1 MLEPAGAG
9 LLLKMP
15 PGVAWWQ
22 VAWIVVTATAGIA
35 ALAGGAQDWVLVRC
49 LRRERL
55 AMIAAGLLLVYPHP
69 IADAI
74 GLALLGAALV
84 SQWLRR
90 RA

>member
-1 MLEPAGAG
+1 MA
-9 LLLKMP
+9 P

-49 LRRERL
+49 LRWERAAL
-55 AMIAAGLLLVYPHP
+55 IAAGLLLVYPHP
-69 IADAI
+69 VADAV

-84 SQWLRR
+84 SQRLRG
-90 RA
+90 RARPGS